1 MSTEPS
7 SAVAT
12 RVAEAPA
19 TPRAAKA
26 RVHYLDWL
34 RVLALLGVFVYHTM
48 RPFDTMDWHVK
59 NAEQSDAVTI
69 LLVSLW
75 WGLALFFLLAGAGS
89 ALALRWRSARQ
100 YTGERLLRLAV
111 PLITAYLLLSPVQA
125 FIEETHFG
133 RYHGSLLAGIPLF
146 FQAEWANLREGP
158 DLPLIGQS
166 PYHLWFLI
174 FLLWFSLLGLPL
186 LVLLRRPGGRRLL
199 DWLAQHAN
207 RRGTVLLW
215 ALPLALVHA
224 ALRAPGPGEHGW
236 GEFLFFFDFFIAG
249 AVVLADQRLL
259 GAVRRDLLPALCL
272 ALATTVLLTVGA
284 MMGLFDQWFGDPS
297 YSWSN
302 AWIDLTLTVWAWA
315 WVLVALAWG
324 MRMARF
330 QRPLPPVVG
339 TAAMPFFLVHQPVI
353 LAIAFFVVRW
363 DAGIALKL
371 PAVLASSFVA
381 SAALAVGLSRLPY
394 VSTLFG
400 VKHRGQQHARAGPT
414 QVLPP
419 K

>member
-111 PLITAYLLLSPVQA
+111 PLITAYLLL
-125 FIEETHFG
+125 
-133 RYHGSLLAGIPLF
+133 
-146 FQAEWANLREGP
+146 
-158 DLPLIGQS
+158 
-166 PYHLWFLI
+166 FLI

-330 QRPLPPVVG
+330 QRPVPPVVG

>member
-19 TPRAAKA
+19 TPRAAEE

-59 NAEQSDAVTI
+59 NAEQSEAVTI
-69 LLVSLW
+69 LLVSLF
-75 WGLALFFLLAGAGS
+75 WGLALFFLLAGAAS

-100 YTGERLLRLAV
+100 YAGERLLRLAV
-111 PLITAYLLLSPVQA
+111 PLVTAYLLLSPVQA
-125 FIEETHFG
+125 FIQETHFR
-133 RYHGSLLAGIPLF
+133 RYHGSLLAGLPLF
-146 FQAEWANLREGP
+146 FRAEWANLRQGP

-186 LVLLRRPGGRRLL
+186 LVLLRRPGGRRLV
-199 DWLAQHAN
+199 DWLGQHSN
-207 RRGTVLLW
+207 RRGAVLLW
-215 ALPLALVHA
+215 AVPLALVHA

-236 GEFLFFFDFFIAG
+236 GEFLFFFDFFVAG
-249 AVVLADQRLL
+249 AVVLADQRLV
-259 GAVRRDLLPALCL
+259 GAVRRDLLPALWL
-272 ALATTVLLTVGA
+272 ALAATMLLTVGA
-284 MMGLFDQWFGDPS
+284 VMGVFDQWFGDPS

-302 AWIDLTLTVWAWA
+302 AGIDLALTVWAWA

-324 MRMARF
+324 MRVARF
-330 QRPLPPVVG
+330 QRPLPAEVG
-339 TAAMPFFLVHQPVI
+339 AAAMPFFLVHQPVI
-353 LAIAFFVVRW
+353 LTAAFFVVQW
-363 DAGIALKL
+363 DASIALKL
-371 PAVLASSFVA
+371 PTVLSSSLVV
-381 SAALAVGLSRLPY
+381 SAALAVGLSKLPY

-400 VKHRGQQHARAGPT
+400 VKHRRRDHVRAG
-414 QVLPP
+414 V
-419 K
+419 